1 MRRQLIMANDHVAQ
15 LGAFGSSDAAQV
27 ILVGP
32 AIGVSGAVLQGSRD
46 PGSDAFGDVHDQ
58 VSLSARGHGQTDVI
72 TGCGCP

>member
-46 PGSDAFGDVHDQ
+46 PGSDALGDVHDQ